1 MYPNG
6 VMEDPSGR
14 EAVAWY
20 DFEPLPN
27 EGGNIFLA
35 GHLQFGGS
43 PAVFSDLN
51 KMEAGYEVI
60 ISAGGV
66 DFYYS
71 VVSEEYQTKADSL
84 HAVTDTVDGEAV
96 TLMTCAGS
104 YIPSTG
110 DYTHRWIVRA
120 VRIN

>member
-1 MYPNG
+1 MGPDG
-6 VMEDPSGR
+6 VMQDPSGT

-20 DFEPLPN
+20 PFEPLPN

-35 GHLQFGGS
+35 GHLLVGGH
-43 PAVFSDLN
+43 PAVFWDLN
-51 KMEAGYEVI
+51 KLEAGHQVI
-60 ISAGGV
+60 IRAGGV

-71 VVSEEYQTKADSL
+71 VVSEEYQTKADAL
-84 HAVTDTVDGEAV
+84 HAVTDTVDGEVV

-120 VRIN
+120 VRVN